1 MNVDRIYTYLF
12 VQIFKYFFLILFIFL
27 SVAWLLQITRLFTIT
42 NFMHI
47 KIIDVIILSFYLIPN
62 IITTIVPFI
71 IIFGLLLCFNKL
83 NKDNELIAIL
93 SLGLGLNPFKITL
106 IFFSLIIVCSF
117 TILNFYLA
125 PKIYEQYKIQEYDL
139 RNTFDFN
146 NMSFSNFLNLN
157 KTTILDFKKEKNE
170 YKNIIISFEDE
181 KENIVYAKS
190 GNIFSNNNKYN
201 FQLSNGFKISIDKNK
216 QIEKLEFQNYILKID
231 NSNPKNNQIS
241 DKNTF
246 TIFNDLD
253 SKNYLNITFKIIDI
267 ILIFYIIFLFYEN
280 NLKKINF
287 TSKNNIFFIFICISL
302 LLINQVLKNSEIS
315 LLNYSVTVLF
325 TIIFSLLILFIKKKY
340 EQN

>member
-1 MNVDRIYTYLF
+1 MNIDRIYTYLF

-27 SVAWLLQITRLFTIT
+27 SVAWLLQITRLFTVT
-42 NFMHI
+42 NFMYI
-47 KIIDVIILSFYLIPN
+47 EIIDVIILSFYLIPN
-62 IITTIVPFI
+62 IITTIIPFI

-93 SLGLGLNPFKITL
+93 SLGLGLNPFKNTL
-106 IFFSLIIVCSF
+106 IFFSLIIVSSF

-139 RNTFDFN
+139 RNTLDFN

-157 KTTILDFKKEKNE
+157 KTTILDFKKENNE
-170 YKNIIISFEDE
+170 YQNIIISFKDE

-190 GNIFSNNNKYN
+190 GNIFSKNNKYN
-201 FQLSNGFKISIDKNK
+201 FQLTNGFKISIDKNK

-231 NSNPKNNQIS
+231 NNNPKNNEIS

-287 TSKNNIFFIFICISL
+287 TSKNNIFYIFICISIL
-302 LLINQVLKNSEIS
+302 LVNQVLKNSEIY
-315 LLNYSVTVLF
+315 LLNYSVIVLF
-325 TIIFSLLILFIKKKY
+325 TIIFSLLISFIKKRY
-340 EQN
+340 E

>member
-1 MNVDRIYTYLF
+1 MNIDRIYTYLF

-27 SVAWLLQITRLFTIT
+27 SVAWLLQITRLFTVT
-42 NFMHI
+42 NFMYI
-47 KIIDVIILSFYLIPN
+47 EIIDVIILSFYLIPN
-62 IITTIVPFI
+62 IITTIIPFI

-93 SLGLGLNPFKITL
+93 SLGLGLNPFKNTL
-106 IFFSLIIVCSF
+106 IFFSLIIVSSF

-125 PKIYEQYKIQEYDL
+125 PKVYEQYKIQEYEL
-139 RNTFDFN
+139 RNTLDFN

-157 KTTILDFKKEKNE
+157 RTTILDFKKEKNE
-170 YKNIIISFEDE
+170 YQNIIISFKDE

-190 GNIFSNNNKYN
+190 GNIFSKNNKYN
-201 FQLSNGFKISIDKNK
+201 FQLTNGFKISIDKNK

-231 NSNPKNNQIS
+231 NNNPKNNEIS

-287 TSKNNIFFIFICISL
+287 TSKNNIFYIFICISIL
-302 LLINQVLKNSEIS
+302 LVNQVLKNSEID
-315 LLNYSVTVLF
+315 LLNYSIIVSF
-325 TIIFSLLILFIKKKY
+325 TIISSLLILFIKKKY
-340 EQN
+340 E

>member
-1 MNVDRIYTYLF
+1 MNIDRIYTYLF

-27 SVAWLLQITRLFTIT
+27 SVAWLLQITRLFTVT
-42 NFMHI
+42 NFMYI
-47 KIIDVIILSFYLIPN
+47 EIIDVIILSFYLIPN
-62 IITTIVPFI
+62 IITTIIPFI

-106 IFFSLIIVCSF
+106 IFFSLIIVSSF

-125 PKIYEQYKIQEYDL
+125 PKVYEQYKIQEYEL
-139 RNTFDFN
+139 RNTLDFN

-170 YKNIIISFEDE
+170 YQNIIISFKDE

-190 GNIFSNNNKYN
+190 GNIFSKNNKYN
-201 FQLSNGFKISIDKNK
+201 FQLTNGFKISIDKNK

-231 NSNPKNNQIS
+231 NNNPKNNEIS

-287 TSKNNIFFIFICISL
+287 TSKNNIFYIFICISVL
-302 LLINQVLKNSEIS
+302 LVNQVLKNSEID
-315 LLNYSVTVLF
+315 LLNYSIIVLF
-325 TIIFSLLILFIKKKY
+325 TVIFSLLISFIKKKY
-340 EQN
+340 E

>member
-93 SLGLGLNPFKITL
+93 SLGLGLNPFKTTL